1 MNSNFRTSQRY
12 TLLMGAAIVAI
23 AGLTACSETPEP
35 MFADR
40 ARLQRWASDSSTASR
55 PEVAYHL
62 AVDSFVSEEVKE
74 AYEAAHEE
82 ALAI

>member
-1 MNSNFRTSQRY
+1 
-12 TLLMGAAIVAI
+12 
-23 AGLTACSETPEP
+23 